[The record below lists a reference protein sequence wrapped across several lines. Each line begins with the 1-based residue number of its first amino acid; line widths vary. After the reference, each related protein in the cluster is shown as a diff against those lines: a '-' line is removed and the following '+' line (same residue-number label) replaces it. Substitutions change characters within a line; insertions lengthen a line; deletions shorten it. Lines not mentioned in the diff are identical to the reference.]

1 MAKRNKFEEMLERLV
16 NEDRT
21 GAEELFHEIVVERSR
36 EIYENLLA
44 EEEDDEDIDEATD
57 EEVDESEEEL
67 DESDD
72 EELDESDDE
81 DLDESD
87 DDDLDEGFFG
97 EADPTDDLMGDVAS
111 DMDTGMDMGGD
122 EMGGDMGMDDMGM
135 GDEGG
140 DTESR
145 IADLED
151 ELEALKAEFEA
162 LMSDEDGEEGDD
174 MDIDM
179 DVDAGDDEEGDDM
192 DMDDAGDE
200 EGEEEMPFKAESK
213 RQKSQSEIM
222 REYTDKV
229 GGERYDAFG
238 KMGDNGA
245 NTKSPMAK
253 PNNMGGT
260 TANIAKSGTEAGVEA
275 NKGNLKG
282 SALNAQNPKDM
293 NTKNVNVPGAKGATK
308 MSNQPGH
315 GAEKKGKPETAD
327 KGASSML
334 NGAPKRAK

>member
-1 MAKRNKFEEMLERLV
+1 MANRNKFEEMLERLV
-16 NEDRT
+16 NEDRA
-21 GAEELFHEIVVERSR
+21 GAEELFHEIVVEKSR
-36 EIYENLLA
+36 EIYENLL
-44 EEEDDEDIDEATD
+44 EEEVEDEDIDEATD

-72 EELDESDDE
+72 EDLDESDDE

-87 DDDLDEGFFG
+87 DEDLDEGFFG

-111 DMDTGMDMGGD
+111 DMDMGMDMGD
-122 EMGGDMGMDDMGM
+122 DDMGADDMGM

-162 LMSDEDGEEGDD
+162 LMGDDDEGDMD
-174 MDIDM
+174 MDDE
-179 DVDAGDDEEGDDM
+179 GDDDM
-192 DMDDAGDE
+192 DMDDEGDDDMDMDMDDE
-200 EGEEEMPFKAESK
+200 GDDEGEEEMPFKAESK
-213 RQKSQSEIM
+213 RQKTNSELM
-222 REYTDKV
+222 REYADKV
-229 GGERYDAFG
+229 APA

-245 NTKSPMAK
+245 NAKSIVAK

-260 TANIAKSGTEAGVEA
+260 TANIAKAGTEAGVEA
-275 NKGNLKG
+275 NKGKLKG
-282 SALNAQNPKDM
+282 SALSDQTAKDM
-293 NTKNVNVPGAKGATK
+293 NTKNVNVPGAKAATK
-308 MSNQPGH
+308 MTAQPGH
-315 GAEKKGKPETAD
+315 GAEKKGKPENAAS
-327 KGASSML
+327 KGSVL